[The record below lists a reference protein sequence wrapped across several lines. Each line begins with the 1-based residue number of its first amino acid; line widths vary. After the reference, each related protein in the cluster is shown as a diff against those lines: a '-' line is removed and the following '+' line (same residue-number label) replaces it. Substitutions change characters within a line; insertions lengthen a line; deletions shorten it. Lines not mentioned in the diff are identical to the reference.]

1 MAIKNHT
8 YRNHMIVLNRIMKKG
23 YTFSEADVI
32 TRNVFSNYGD
42 GNGHSVEWLTE
53 QILSKEDYINEYG
66 KDASGSTY
74 EEFSH
79 EESPIIG
86 EYLDGCNALLHRSAD
101 GYRISTAEE
110 DIEFKTADEVIAF
123 MKETIDEWKKV
134 SAR

>member
-1 MAIKNHT
+1 MNTK
-8 YRNHMIVLNRIMKKG
+8 
-23 YTFSEADVI
+23 YTWNKLMRMTKLELLAEAQK
-32 TRNVFSNYGD
+32 
-42 GNGHSVEWLTE
+42 L
-53 QILSKEDYINEYG
+53 
-66 KDASGSTY
+66 GSTVDSLTTRSKADLADYVIWLADHQDDPGYVY
-74 EEFSH
+74 EEFTH

-123 MKETIDEWKKV
+123 MKETIAEWEKV